1 MIQPSQGCCVGS
13 IPTSRINSGLVHYE
27 ISKFKWRVSSTAK
40 RGQFPAGAFLKQVFH
55 PRKLFKQKYLKLTM
69 FGKKKCRNCGEKIE
83 KDYNFCP
90 YCQAPLRNM
99 FEEEDWGLLGRND
112 LINPNEVKMPMGL
125 NTLFNSLLKNLN
137 KQMKELDGE
146 TREQFKEQKISK
158 KSGGI
163 SISISTFGNG
173 QPEIKV
179 RSFGNVPQSLE
190 KKQEM
195 KKKVSIKLPI
205 SDSGKFAGLLKKE
218 PETNI
223 RRLSNKV
230 VYEIKLPG
238 VKSVKDV
245 SIIQLENSIEIKA
258 LADKKVF
265 YKIIPI
271 NLPINN
277 YNLSSGILTLELDS
291 IE

>member
-1 MIQPSQGCCVGS
+1 
-13 IPTSRINSGLVHYE
+13 
-27 ISKFKWRVSSTAK
+27 
-40 RGQFPAGAFLKQVFH
+40 
-55 PRKLFKQKYLKLTM
+55 
-69 FGKKKCRNCGEKIE
+69 
-83 KDYNFCP
+83 
-90 YCQAPLRNM
+90 
-99 FEEEDWGLLGRND
+99 
-112 LINPNEVKMPMGL
+112 
-125 NTLFNSLLKNLN
+125 
-137 KQMKELDGE
+137 
-146 TREQFKEQKISK
+146 
-158 KSGGI
+158 
-163 SISISTFGNG
+163 
-173 QPEIKV
+173 
-179 RSFGNVPQSLE
+179 
-190 KKQEM
+190 M